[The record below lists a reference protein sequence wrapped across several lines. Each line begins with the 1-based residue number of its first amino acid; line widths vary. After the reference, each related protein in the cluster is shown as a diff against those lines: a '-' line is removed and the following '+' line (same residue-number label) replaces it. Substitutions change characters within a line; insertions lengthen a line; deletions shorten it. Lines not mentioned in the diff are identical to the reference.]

1 MRLELQSVEMKNF
14 LSYGNSPQRLDFV
27 EGINL
32 IIGKN
37 LGSGRSN
44 GSGKSSLIET
54 VPFSWFGK
62 LSRPVKKD
70 QIVNWVNRKHCEVKT
85 TFKKGDTTY
94 TILRAIKPDKLEIYE
109 NDRLIPI
116 PSNVRAYQ
124 EALENEILGMD
135 YNTFMYLFYTNLNT
149 NTPLLKMTTPQKRSF
164 LEKLFS
170 LDTYTELNNLS
181 NEKIKSLDEKIFKL
195 NVTVEQNDKT
205 MDDLKSQNS
214 SLRLKIIDIK
224 PWVDDLQ
231 KLNDEYDTLKK
242 DIPDDIDDVI
252 VEVSEEIIKLE
263 SESKTLQD
271 DINIIT
277 NELVK
282 LESDN
287 KSRSSKIDDIKRRKE
302 EREQKLSSLKEELLR
317 LDAEIKESPDEYE
330 SKIELLDNSISNN
343 ITLKNNISIEIMKY
357 ETKKKDKE
365 DTYNSLKDGM
375 CPTCKREISSET
387 LDDEYIKDI
396 ELYKIEIEKQ
406 NVKKQELVLSIEADT
421 KDKDDTKFKLK
432 KLNEKMKKKSDL
444 LSSYKTLSEIK
455 IPSVTE
461 DLEQISSNKEKI
473 NEFTEERKVVI
484 IKLKDISSRI
494 IEYKDKHSN
503 LISNVD
509 TLEDLSNKIKSL
521 ESEIK
526 IRKDNRTDINNIIEA
541 NLEKIKSLESE
552 SKTHKIS
559 INKLK
564 ELVDYLSYLKVLCKD
579 ENVKQYAISSNM
591 PYLIQQT
598 NHYLSKAGS
607 IHYVKFNKWLE
618 EEIHGA
624 GVFDASYGNLSGGE
638 SRSIDLAIQFAFL
651 DVGKLKTG
659 IFPDVLFL
667 DEILDSSIDSGG
679 LSNILRIIKTKQDED
694 KSKVF
699 IITHRTEISDVDVDN
714 TYIINKKDGFSI
726 VEKNE
731 L

>member
-1 MRLELQSVEMKNF
+1 M
-14 LSYGNSPQRLDFV
+14 
-27 EGINL
+27 
-32 IIGKN
+32 
-37 LGSGRSN
+37 
-44 GSGKSSLIET
+44 
-54 VPFSWFGK
+54 
-62 LSRPVKKD
+62 
-70 QIVNWVNRKHCEVKT
+70 
-85 TFKKGDTTY
+85 
-94 TILRAIKPDKLEIYE
+94 
-109 NDRLIPI
+109 
-116 PSNVRAYQ
+116 
-124 EALENEILGMD
+124 
-135 YNTFMYLFYTNLNT
+135 
-149 NTPLLKMTTPQKRSF
+149 
-164 LEKLFS
+164 EK
-170 LDTYTELNNLS
+170 
-181 NEKIKSLDEKIFKL
+181 
-195 NVTVEQNDKT
+195 Q
-205 MDDLKSQNS
+205 
-214 SLRLKIIDIK
+214 
-224 PWVDDLQ
+224 
-231 KLNDEYDTLKK
+231 
-242 DIPDDIDDVI
+242 
-252 VEVSEEIIKLE
+252 
-263 SESKTLQD
+263 
-271 DINIIT
+271 
-277 NELVK
+277 
-282 LESDN
+282 
-287 KSRSSKIDDIKRRKE
+287 KE
-302 EREQKLSSLKEELLR
+302 ERQKKLDGIKEELLR
-317 LDAEIKESPDEYE
+317 LDKEISGSSEEYE
-330 SKIELLDNSISNN
+330 SQIEQLDNSISSN
-343 ITLKNNISIEIMKY
+343 TSLKNDVSIEIMKY
-357 ETKKKDKE
+357 ETKKKGKE
-365 DTYNSLKDGM
+365 DTYNSLKDGT

-387 LDDEYIKDI
+387 LNDEYVKDI
-396 ELYKIEIEKQ
+396 ELYKTEIEKQ
-406 NVKKQELVLSIEADT
+406 NVKKKELVSLI
-421 KDKDDTKFKLK
+421 DKDTNEKVVVKDKLK

-444 LSSYKTLSEIK
+444 LSSYRTLSEVK
-455 IPSVTE
+455 IPSFADDVI
-461 DLEQISSNKEKI
+461 QINLNKQQI

-526 IRKDNRTDINNIIEA
+526 IRKDNRADITNIIES
-541 NLEKIKSLESE
+541 NLTKIKDLEKESGIH
-552 SKTHKIS
+552 KTS